1 MQLEVHHH
9 PAAQSPQQ
17 RPPLLLVHGAWHAAW
32 CWDVYFVPYFTAAGF
47 SVSTLSLRGHGA
59 SDGRQRLRWTS
70 IADYVRDVETTIAR
84 DLPQPPFLIGHSMGG
99 AVVQKYLERHQLP
112 GAILLASVPPAGVL
126 ATTLRIARR
135 HFKEFLLANLTMRLY
150 PLVSTPAL
158 AQEAFFSTDMPADH
172 VLKYFQQI
180 QDESYRVF
188 LDMLVLN
195 LPKPR
200 RVTTPV
206 LVLGGAQDRIF
217 SPAEVQ
223 ATARAYGTTAT
234 IFENMAHDLMLE
246 AGWRTV
252 ADTMLAWITARHPE
266 AAR

>member
-17 RPPLLLVHGAWHAAW
+17 RPPLLFVHGAWHAAW
-32 CWDVYFVPYFTAAGF
+32 CWDEYFVPYFSEAGF

-59 SDGRQRLRWTS
+59 SDGRQRLRWNS
-70 IADYVRDVETTIAR
+70 VADYVRDVETTIER
-84 DLPQPPFLIGHSMGG
+84 DLPQPPILIGHSMGG
-99 AVVQKYLERHQLP
+99 AVVQKYLERHSLP

-150 PLVSTPAL
+150 PLVGTPAL
-158 AQEAFFSTDMPADH
+158 AQEAFFSADMPADQ
-172 VLKYFQQI
+172 VLKYFPQI

-188 LDMLVLN
+188 IDMLVLN

-200 RVTTPV
+200 RVTTPM
-206 LVLGGAQDRIF
+206 LVLGGAKDTIF
-217 SPAEVQ
+217 FPAEVH
-223 ATARAYGTTAT
+223 ATARAYDTSAT
-234 IFENMAHDLMLE
+234 IFADTAHDLMLE
-246 AGWRTV
+246 AGWRAV
-252 ADTMLAWITARHPE
+252 AEMMSAWI
-266 AAR
+266 AAL